1 MNPSMHGFLADAGRD
16 SSDRGATSTV
26 KRVVL
31 AIVVVVV
38 LVLLSGAA
46 YLATWE
52 IPPPESISE
61 KVLSDD
67 RFPR

>member
-1 MNPSMHGFLADAGRD
+1 MLGNPADSGRD
-16 SSDRGATSTV
+16 SYGRDTKST
-26 KRVVL
+26 KKKVVL
-31 AIVVVVV
+31 AIVVGVV
-38 LVLLSGAA
+38 LVLVSGAA

-61 KVLSDD
+61 KVLSND

>member
-1 MNPSMHGFLADAGRD
+1 MLGNPADAGRD
-16 SSDRGATSTV
+16 SYGRGTKSTMR
-26 KRVVL
+26 RVVL
-31 AIVVVVV
+31 AIVVGVILV
-38 LVLLSGAA
+38 LVSGTA

-61 KVLSDD
+61 KVLSND